1 MFQEQKINVAI
12 YCRLSREDGDNQE
25 SSSIKTQKDI
35 LTEYAKNNNW
45 NIYKYYIDDGYSG
58 GNFNR
63 PAFKDLIDDIEDG
76 KINIL
81 LTKDLSRLGRNYI
94 EAGYYTEEYFPSKN
108 IRYIAVN
115 DNYDSIKP
123 DNDLTPFKNIINQWY
138 LKDLSKKIKSAHKN
152 RMKKGQL
159 QRGNILPVFGY
170 SHTENNERIINPE
183 TAPTVRKIFELYN
196 KGYGYTEIKKILY
209 DLKLVVPSYYQ
220 YIKYGAKSAQWIDKP
235 EDQKYKWSTKMI
247 IRILIDNQYT
257 GALEMGRTTSIS
269 YKTHK
274 QVELP
279 KEERFTFEDRFPA
292 IISKEEFKKAQDL
305 RTARTKASISFEE
318 NPYKNL
324 ILCPRCG
331 KPLPYFRLKGTAK
344 YKARD
349 IFKCQR
355 RSCSCRADTP
365 MSVVNTFVNLEIP
378 NFIKKVLTYEPQ
390 LREYAKT
397 YSKTKK
403 NVTTDEEENL
413 KNLRARIYKLDILIE
428 KLFEK
433 GVANEIPQETYQKM
447 MNSYK
452 KEYEEHKSKI
462 ALIEQSLN
470 KCKTKDYEK
479 YLDEFIKMI
488 HEIKDKP
495 ISRDVLEALIEG
507 MVFKRKVKGSQEFIV
522 RVIYKKVP
530 DLLED
535 FFNGKKQ

>member
-35 LTEYAKNNNW
+35 LTEYANNNNW

-63 PAFKDLIDDIEDG
+63 PAFKDLIDDIEDH

-94 EAGYYTEEYFPSKN
+94 EAGYYTEDYFPSKN
-108 IRYIAVN
+108 VRYIAVN

-152 RMKKGQL
+152 RMKKGVL
-159 QRGNILPVFGY
+159 QRGNILPIFGY
-170 SHTENNERIINPE
+170 QHTENNERIINPE
-183 TAPTVRKIFELYN
+183 TAPTVRKVFELYN
-196 KGYGYTEIKKILY
+196 KGYGYAEIKKILY
-209 DLKLVVPSYYQ
+209 DLKLIVPSYYQ
-220 YIKYGAKSAQWIDKP
+220 YIKYGAKSSQWIDKP
-235 EDQKYKWSTKMI
+235 EDEKYKWSIKMI
-247 IRILIDNQYT
+247 IRILTEIQYT
-257 GALEMGRTTSIS
+257 GALAMNKSTVIS

-274 QVELP
+274 QVDLP
-279 KEERFTFEDRFPA
+279 KEEWIVYEDRFPA

-305 RTARTKASISFEE
+305 RTSRTKAPISFEE

-324 ILCPRCG
+324 VLCPGCG
-331 KPLPYFRLKGTAK
+331 KPLPYFRLKGTTK

-355 RSCSCRADTP
+355 RICTCRSETP
-365 MSVVNTFVNLEIP
+365 MSVVSTFVNLEIP
-378 NFIKKVLTYEPQ
+378 NFIKRILKYEDQ
-390 LREYAKT
+390 LKEYART
-397 YSKTKK
+397 YSKTK
-403 NVTTDEEENL
+403 TTISTDDEETL
-413 KNLRARIYKLDILIE
+413 KNLRNRIYKLDILIE

-433 GVANEIPQETYQKM
+433 GVANELPQETYQKM

-452 KEYEEHKSKI
+452 KEYQENKEKI
-462 ALIEQSLN
+462 ALIEQSL
-470 KCKTKDYEK
+470 KKSKTKDYEK
-479 YLDEFIKMI
+479 YLDEFIQMI

-495 ISRDVLEALIEG
+495 ITREVLEALIEG
-507 MVFKRKVKGSQEFIV
+507 MVFKRKFKGSKDYSV
-522 RVIYKKVP
+522 KVIYKKVP

-535 FFNGKKQ
+535 FFNGKK